1 MKFDEIDQ
9 MSARERLLLWFGGY
23 KPALLRKEPQE
34 DRESVAKVGEAVM
47 FATGIATINWGIAGW
62 TYSIGHQAPVR
73 IAAAVLAA
81 ALGAIMVM
89 VFDRGFLYFADTVNA
104 GKPIKLMVYGAC
116 RVIIVVGVGSI
127 TSQAVMPLMLG
138 SEMEAQSLHMVEA
151 AEKARL
157 ADLTARHDVDAQV
170 AAVNA
175 AAEEIKV
182 RQRAADRLPA
192 DIQSRLASAR
202 SCWSSYSTRKSVLL
216 RSGRPEEEVRQSLSS
231 AASRCTRK
239 TAAANAER
247 DAYLVQTRAQL
258 NRALADKQTKADNLA
273 DTHAV
278 IDAAV
283 DRARAI
289 ETESY
294 TQRSS
299 TVLLNLLTSDPGAFA
314 KWAIFSFL
322 MLVCEL
328 LPLIQKMQAGQSL
341 IGLRRAS
348 SRVIREREER
358 QRMDQSEHDFD
369 ISVAVSAASRQATQ
383 DAMGNPSVRAA
394 FTEVFAANI
403 AAYAPTE
410 AVRAMMRDLEAR
422 HVDVR
427 GFMHRYPQY
436 AAIISSAWS
445 EAVRQTA
452 DLLSRG
458 MRAGSVHEAGGNT

>member
-1 MKFDEIDQ
+1 MKIDEIDQ
-9 MSARERLLLWFGGY
+9 MGPVEGALLWLGGY
-23 KPALLRKEPQE
+23 KPSLLRKEPQE
-34 DRESVAKVGEAVM
+34 DREAVAKIGGAVM
-47 FATGIATINWGIAGW
+47 FATVIATINWAIAGW
-62 TYSIGHQAPVR
+62 SYSIGYEATDRVV
-73 IAAAVLAA
+73 AAVFAA
-81 ALGAIMVM
+81 SLGAFMVLT
-89 VFDRGFLYFADTVNA
+89 FDRGFLFFADTVNA
-104 GKPIKLMVYGAC
+104 GKRIKLVLYGAC
-116 RVIIVVGVGSI
+116 RVTIVVAVGSI
-127 TSQAVMPLMLG
+127 TSQAVMPLILG

-151 AEKARL
+151 AEKARI
-157 ADLTARHDVDAQV
+157 ADLTTRHDVDAQV
-170 AAVNA
+170 TAVNA
-175 AAEEIKV
+175 ATEEIKV
-182 RQRAADRLPA
+182 RQRAADQLPA

-216 RSGRPEEEVRQSLSS
+216 RSGRPEEDVRQSLSS

-247 DAYLVQTRAQL
+247 DAYQVQTRAQL

-283 DRARAI
+283 DRARTI
-289 ETESY
+289 EAKSY
-294 TQRSS
+294 TPHSS
-299 TVLLNLLTSDPGAFA
+299 TVLRKLLTSDPGAFT

-341 IGLRRAS
+341 IGLGRAS

-358 QRMDQSEHDFD
+358 LRMDQSERDFD